1 MSSFGWAIV
10 GPGRIAHR
18 FAEAIHGTD
27 GAYLAHVQ
35 GRDHAR
41 AHAFAQ
47 TWARDNVP
55 PICVSEQLG
64 AVLADPNVR
73 AVYIATPHPFH
84 ADAVRQCLEAGKPV
98 LCEKPFVTNA
108 KTAAELIALAGVK
121 NVFLMEAVW
130 TRFLP
135 IYTQVGEWL
144 KHRAI
149 GGVRG
154 MQSSFCFNTPWD
166 PGARTFDAAQAGGS
180 LLDIGIYNLTVTR
193 WAMAAAF
200 GACPEARE
208 IQSTAVIGPT
218 GVDHRLS
225 ANVIFSN
232 GVTSQFLCGFDGD
245 AENAFHIY
253 GEHGTITIHAKF
265 WQATSA
271 TLSRNG
277 AEPQTVHLPWRV
289 NGFEG
294 ELEEAMRCINAG
306 RIESDVMPH
315 EETRQTLVWMDKI
328 RQQIGV
334 RYPFE

>member
-1 MSSFGWAIV
+1 MSGFGWAIV

-18 FAEAIHGTD
+18 FAEAIHGTP
-27 GAYLAHVQ
+27 GTYLAHVQ
-35 GRDHAR
+35 GRDHDR
-41 AHAFAQ
+41 ANTFAQ
-47 TWARDNVP
+47 TWIRDG
-55 PICVSEQLG
+55 ISSIRVSETLD
-64 AVLADPNVR
+64 AVLADANVR
-73 AVYIATPHPFH
+73 AVYIATPHAFH
-84 ADAVRQCLEAGKPV
+84 ADAVRQCLNAGKPV
-98 LCEKPFVTNA
+98 LCEKPLVTDA
-108 KTAAELIALAGVK
+108 KTAAELITLSRTK

-135 IYTQVGEWL
+135 IYAQADEWL

-149 GGVRG
+149 GAVRG

-166 PGARTFDAAQAGGS
+166 PNARTFDAAQAGGA

-200 GACPEARE
+200 GVCPEARD

-232 GVTSQFLCGFDGD
+232 GVTSQFVCGFDSD

-265 WQATSA
+265 WQAASA
-271 TLSRNG
+271 TLTRAG
-277 AEPQTVHLPWRV
+277 AEPQTVHRPWRV

-294 ELEEAMRCINAG
+294 ELEEAMRCIEAG
-306 RIESDVMPH
+306 KIESDVMPH
-315 EETRQTLVWMDKI
+315 EETRQTLVWMDLI
-328 RQQIGV
+328 REQIGV
-334 RYPFE
+334 HYPFE